1 MKIFIGKVISTKTPK
16 TAGVSVE
23 RVVIHP
29 LYKKRFRRST
39 KFLVH
44 DEIGVK
50 VGDMVTF
57 ADCKPVSKMKKW
69 KIIEVVTEGKSEK
82 SNPKSEISTKVENSK
97 SETKKKGGTN

>member
-1 MKIFIGKVISTKTPK
+1 MKIFTGKVISTKTPK

-50 VGDMVTF
+50 IGDMVKF

-69 KIIEVVTEGKSEK
+69 KIIEVITEKKGK
-82 SNPKSEISTKVENSK
+82 
-97 SETKKKGGTN
+97 ETK